1 MGKVKQVRAAALAV
15 AFLTAVA
22 PTTALAIVGPVPV
35 IDFVSIAKLVAQVQQ
50 TMSLV
55 NAARQNLSTLPS
67 SISLTNIQGR
77 MAAVTAMLQRAQSL
91 CNGTLSGKSLPSAC
105 NVSAN
110 TANAQAQLG
119 TEMAQLQALQNAA
132 RGVGGSLAAQQAT
145 AHATLEVAAQLQEL
159 RQLQT
164 ARALQKQID
173 DQAIDGA
180 THGASPVNPWK

>member
-1 MGKVKQVRAAALAV
+1 MGKMTRSRAAAVVGVLAASIV
-15 AFLTAVA
+15 LPATPAS
-22 PTTALAIVGPVPV
+22 ALVPV
-35 IDFVSIAKLVAQVQQ
+35 IDAAALTKIIVQVQQ
-50 TMSLV
+50 TLALV
-55 NAARQNLSTLPS
+55 TMAKQNIAALPA
-67 SISLTNIQGR
+67 SITLTNVQGR
-77 MAAVTAMLQRAQSL
+77 MAAVTGMLQQARTLCSGSL
-91 CNGTLSGKSLPSAC
+91 AGKTLPSAC

-110 TANAQAQLG
+110 TANAQAAQLG
-119 TEMAQLQALQNAA
+119 AEMAQLGTLQNAA
-132 RGVGGSLAAQQAT
+132 RGVGGAVAAQQAT